1 MSVSD
6 QQQAQSSSFIWT
18 CPELASEPSL
28 RLLNSLTGQK
38 VKGVVIFSVNLFD
51 SFQEV
56 FVPMRGNEIRW
67 FSSPPTPNR
76 SGELDVRHAR

>member
-51 SFQEV
+51 SF
-56 FVPMRGNEIRW
+56 
-67 FSSPPTPNR
+67 
-76 SGELDVRHAR
+76 